1 MFRFLVC
8 ILNCFFKDLRIF
20 FNKLSGL
27 GSSFNDTK
35 KYDTRNQNTTENF
48 YQEPKEEIPDSGDYD
63 FGYFDDIPDNSAT
76 DNDWTYGTRYVK
88 NAKIVLSNIALI

>member
-1 MFRFLVC
+1 MFKFP
-8 ILNCFFKDLRIF
+8 
-20 FNKLSGL
+20 GL
-27 GSSFNDTK
+27 GSSYNDTK

-88 NAKIVLSNIALI
+88 VLRILERILKGL

>member
-1 MFRFLVC
+1 MFKF
-8 ILNCFFKDLRIF
+8 
-20 FNKLSGL
+20 SGL
-27 GSSFNDTK
+27 GSSYNDTK

-76 DNDWTYGTRYVK
+76 DNDWTYGTRYVNYRDEFELK
-88 NAKIVLSNIALI
+88 FPKPR